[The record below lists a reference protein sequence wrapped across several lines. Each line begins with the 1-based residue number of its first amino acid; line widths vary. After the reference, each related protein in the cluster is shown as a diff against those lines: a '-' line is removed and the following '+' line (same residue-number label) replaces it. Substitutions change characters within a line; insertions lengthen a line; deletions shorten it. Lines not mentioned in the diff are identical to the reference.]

1 MIYPEFKAATVH
13 AAPVFLNSDATT
25 LKACDLIR
33 EAARNGAELVVF
45 PESFIPAF
53 PVWAA
58 LWAPIYNHEFFR
70 RMVANSVSIDGPQ
83 VQKIMQEA
91 KKNNIFV
98 SIGIS
103 ETNPISVGGIWNS
116 NLLISDAGEILI
128 HHRKLVPTF
137 FEKMVWA
144 PGDGAG
150 LKVANTRLGKIGGL
164 ICGEN
169 TNPLARFAL
178 MAQGEQIHMSSWP
191 PIWPTEKP
199 SSTSS
204 NYDIAAAVRI
214 RTGAHSFEGKVF
226 GIVSSGFMD
235 QGMRDYLVAHDNSV
249 AEILDQ
255 TPRSVS
261 MFISPTG
268 KQIGD
273 FLQNEEGILYA
284 NIDIEDCVE
293 PKQFHDVV
301 GYYNRFDIFSLNVSR
316 TRLEPI
322 TFSDVVRKNESNTSV
337 ADDTPPEMYQA

>member
-1 MIYPEFKAATVH
+1 MQYANFKAATVH
-13 AAPVFLNSDATT
+13 AAPVFLDRDATT
-25 LKACDLIR
+25 QKACDLIR
-33 EAARNGAELVVF
+33 EAAKNGAELVVL
-45 PESFIPAF
+45 PESYIPAF

-70 RMVANSVSIDGPQ
+70 RMVANSVAVNGPQ
-83 VQKIMQEA
+83 IQRIMQEA

-103 ETNPISVGGIWNS
+103 ELNPVSVGGIWNS
-116 NLLISDAGEILI
+116 NLLISDEGEILV
-128 HHRKLVPTF
+128 HHRKLMPTF

-169 TNPLARFAL
+169 TNPLARFSL
-178 MAQGEQIHMSSWP
+178 MAQGEQIHISSWP

-199 SSTSS
+199 IDTSS
-204 NYDIAAAVRI
+204 NYDIASAVRI
-214 RTGAHSFEGKVF
+214 RAGAHSFEGKIF

-235 QGMRDYLVAHDNSV
+235 KAMRDYLVNHDSAA

-255 TPRSVS
+255 TPRAVS
-261 MFISPTG
+261 MFIGPTG
-268 KQIGD
+268 KQIGEC
-273 FLQNEEGILYA
+273 LQNEEGILYA
-284 NIDIEDCVE
+284 DINVEDCVE

-301 GYYNRFDIFSLNVSR
+301 GYYNRFDIFSLNVNR

-322 TFSDVVRKNESNTSV
+322 SFNNVVQKESESQLPLG
-337 ADDTPPEMYQA
+337 AALIDPLQS